1 MLYNNKTGKCIT
13 CCTSNAGFKYTPMWA
28 NNDDF
33 NEIVISSTMGTD
45 HFPNRVCI
53 EIERT
58 ADSFFVEDISESAKE
73 SINSLCKTK

>member
-1 MLYNNKTGKCIT
+1 
-13 CCTSNAGFKYTPMWA
+13 MWA

-58 ADSFFVEDISESAKE
+58 ANSFFVEDISENAE
-73 SINSLCKTK
+73 EANNSLFKTK